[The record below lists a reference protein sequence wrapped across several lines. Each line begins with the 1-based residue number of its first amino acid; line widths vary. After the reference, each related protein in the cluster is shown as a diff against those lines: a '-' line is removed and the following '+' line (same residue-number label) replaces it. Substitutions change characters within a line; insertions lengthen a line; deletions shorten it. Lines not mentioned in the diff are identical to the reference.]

1 MSSPTYQPSSTA
13 RFKDFGQVP
22 GLDRVPPEAVEYV
35 RRRAQE
41 MSGQRIG
48 PVGTLESERM
58 LRRCRELVRD
68 RLGVVWEP
76 TRVREVAKAAMR
88 QSRTGRR
95 PR

>member
-1 MSSPTYQPSSTA
+1 
-13 RFKDFGQVP
+13 
-22 GLDRVPPEAVEYV
+22 V

-58 LRRCRELVRD
+58 LKRCRELVRD

-76 TRVREVAKAAMR
+76 GVGVIWNEI
-88 QSRTGRR
+88 RR
-95 PR
+95 